1 MNYFQKEHLQIVRRL
16 AIAIHNKSGY
26 DLEDLYSE
34 GCLQYLNKVQ
44 KFDAKKGA
52 ALKTFLSVSL
62 FNLMLTYTNEQ
73 KKRKFISLSDIEK
86 INLDSFGPLPSQ
98 ITPKRMPKDAFT
110 CGELRMY

>member
-1 MNYFQKEHLQIVRRL
+1 MNHYQKEHLQIVRRL
-16 AIAIHNKSGY
+16 AVSIHKKSGY

-34 GCLQYLNKVQ
+34 GCLQYLKKVQ

-73 KKRKFISLSDIEK
+73 KKRKFISLSDLEK
-86 INLDSFGPLPSQ
+86 LNLDSVGPLPGQ
-98 ITPKRMPKDAFT
+98 IIPKRMPKEVFT
-110 CGELRMY
+110 CGEFRMY